1 MAMEITNNYN
11 AYENTYAAQKQQET
25 AKQKAASKQ
34 EVSEMAAA
42 QKNSGT
48 ESNKAKSTVEYMK
61 ELEKLAPSAESR
73 IGKGCATDKSG
84 ITLTIHPDIL
94 EKMQNDPAEEKEM
107 KELIGGVEAMIKLTE
122 GRNQALGRTTVFRHC
137 YIDANGN
144 FTQYVQTIRKDELN
158 EKLRK
163 EAEENSK
170 KQIEKT
176 RENAR
181 KKAEQLTEQL
191 EEKAEE
197 AKKTEDSQDQDSK
210 VVVKSDTAQDKA
222 EKLLSEKLENAGDG
236 EIYFDNGEMK
246 IFIDA
251 AKEES
256 QGQPD
261 QAKVPVVAG
270 NNFDLQ
276 I

>member
-11 AYENTYAAQKQQET
+11 AYENTYATQKQQET
-25 AKQKAASKQ
+25 AKQKVASKQ
-34 EVSEMAAA
+34 EVSEMVAA
-42 QKNSGT
+42 QKNSNT
-48 ESNKAKSTVEYMK
+48 ESSKTKSTAQYMK
-61 ELEKLAPSAESR
+61 GLEKLAPSAEFR

-94 EKMQNDPAEEKEM
+94 EKMQNDPATEKKM
-107 KELIGGVEAMIKLTE
+107 KELICGAESMLQLCDRMNKAT
-122 GRNQALGRTTVFRHC
+122 GRTTVFQHC

-144 FTQYVQTIRKDELN
+144 FTQYVQTIKKDELN

-181 KKAEQLTEQL
+181 KKAEQLAKQL

-197 AKKTEDSQDQDSK
+197 AKKTKESK
-210 VVVKSDTAQDKA
+210 EQGGIAAAKSDIWDKA
-222 EKLLSEKLENAGDG
+222 EKLLSEKLENADNG
-236 EIYFDNGEMK
+236 EIYLDNND
-246 IFIDA
+246 IQILINA
-251 AKEES
+251 AKEKA

-261 QAKVPVVAG
+261 KGKNPAAAG
-270 NNFDLQ
+270 GNFDVQ

>member
-11 AYENTYAAQKQQET
+11 AYENIYAAQKQQGT

-34 EVSEMAAA
+34 KVSEMAAA
-42 QKNSGT
+42 QKNSNT
-48 ESNKAKSTVEYMK
+48 ESSKAKSTAEYMK
-61 ELEKLAPSAESR
+61 GLEKLAPSAEFR

-94 EKMQNDPAEEKEM
+94 EKMQNDPATEKKM
-107 KELIGGVEAMIKLTE
+107 KELIGGAESMLQLCDRMNKAT
-122 GRNQALGRTTVFRHC
+122 GRTTVFQHC

-144 FTQYVQTIRKDELN
+144 FTQYVQTIKKDELN

-163 EAEENSK
+163 EAEENAK

-197 AKKTEDSQDQDSK
+197 A
-210 VVVKSDTAQDKA
+210 
-222 EKLLSEKLENAGDG
+222 
-236 EIYFDNGEMK
+236 
-246 IFIDA
+246 
-251 AKEES
+251 

-261 QAKVPVVAG
+261 KIKDPVVAG
-270 NNFDLQ
+270 NNFDMQ